1 MPAKKKDTSSISW
14 RIPEWFQDLEKV
26 KLDQLEAFF
35 QELQKFNESLNLVS
49 KKSLLEADNVHFA
62 DCILAAQI
70 FLKIP
75 GVKTKR
81 LFDFGS
87 GNGFPGLVFAILE
100 PELRVSLVE
109 IDVRKCEFLKHC
121 AHSIGLKNVNI
132 LQQSVESLGENSVE
146 LAISRGFAPL
156 SRALVITRKIF
167 AKGGA
172 YYHMKSEEW
181 ASEIMQIPAQ
191 VCSYWNPELAGE
203 YRLPVGEI
211 KFALVKTEKIAN

>member
-1 MPAKKKDTSSISW
+1 MPAKKKDVNSPSW
-14 RIPEWFQDLEKV
+14 RIHEWFQDLESG
-26 KLDQLEAFF
+26 KLEKMEGFF

-62 DCILAAQI
+62 DCIMAAKI

-75 GVKTKR
+75 GVKAKT

-87 GNGFPGLVFAILE
+87 GNGFPGLVFSILD
-100 PELRVSLVE
+100 PELRVNLVE
-109 IDVRKCEFLKHC
+109 IDVRKCEFLKHS
-121 AHSIGLKNVNI
+121 AHALGLKNLSI
-132 LQQSVESLGENSVE
+132 LQQGVESLGENSVE

-156 SRALVITRKIF
+156 SRALVITRKVF

-191 VCSYWNPELAGE
+191 VCSYWN
-203 YRLPVGEI
+203 
-211 KFALVKTEKIAN
+211 